1 MEILNFP
8 TWDTTNRTWLVAI
21 FPDKYPWNKKLHGP
35 PLWQPTTKLITT
47 PAADDANTT
56 NTTNNKQ
63 TNKQPNNQTTK
74 QTNNQTTK
82 QPNKQTNK
90 RTNEQTKMEHK
101 NKRRSHLVR
110 SKRQR
115 YWRSNWSSKSQWIG
129 LREDESNKSI
139 SWKQIKHYW
148 RMLKVF
154 QIYTID
160 NGQKKP

>member
-1 MEILNFP
+1 MGSGVNSKALLNASWKSWTSPLEIRPTERDWSPFSLTNTRETKNF
-8 TWDTTNRTWLVAI
+8 N
-21 FPDKYPWNKKLHGP
+21 GP
-35 PLWQPTTKLITT
+35 RYDSQQPNSSPPRPPTTPT
-47 PAADDANTT
+47 PRHQHHQQ
-56 NTTNNKQ
+56 Q
-63 TNKQPNNQTTK
+63 TNKQ
-74 QTNNQTTK
+74 
-82 QPNKQTNK
+82 
-90 RTNEQTKMEHK
+90 TNEQTKMEHK

-160 NGQKKP
+160 NGQKKT